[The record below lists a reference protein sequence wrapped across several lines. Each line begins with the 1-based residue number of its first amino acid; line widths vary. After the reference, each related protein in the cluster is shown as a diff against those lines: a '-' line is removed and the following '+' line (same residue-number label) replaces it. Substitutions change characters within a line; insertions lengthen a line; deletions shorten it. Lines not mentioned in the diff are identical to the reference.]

1 MGYDFSLTEE
11 QREENRKRL
20 SLLKVMMSYQA
31 DPSLEMPNLDNVF
44 NTSPIKRKV
53 KEKSISVDVKKKNKG
68 NKSNKLL

>member
-20 SLLKVMMSYQA
+20 SLFKAMVSYQA
-31 DPSLEMPNLDNVF
+31 DPLLEMPNLDDIF
-44 NTSPIKRKV
+44 NTSPVKKKV
-53 KEKSISVDVKKKNKG
+53 KEKSISVDMKKKNKG